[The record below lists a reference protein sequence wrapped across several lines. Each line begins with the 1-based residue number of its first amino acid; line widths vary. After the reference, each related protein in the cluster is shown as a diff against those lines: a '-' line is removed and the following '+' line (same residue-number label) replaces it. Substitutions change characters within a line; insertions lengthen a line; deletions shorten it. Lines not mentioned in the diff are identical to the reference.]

1 MPTGAHGTLL
11 PIHTT
16 KIGAGD
22 KERAYVVRQ
31 NLFLKLVLAVVVT
44 ILGFAGALCC
54 TTYEI
59 HVQRRDSLQDARDHR
74 DEDHKSHMHLVR
86 LGTLLQQ
93 RLKDEVH
100 DMKVLT
106 QYRAWLLRVKH
117 KKKRALK

>member
-1 MPTGAHGTLL
+1 MRAARHVRVRALVRGRLVPAMPTGAHGTLL

-16 KIGAGD
+16 KVGAGD

-31 NLFLKLVLAVVVT
+31 NLFLKVVLAVVVT

-74 DEDHKSHMHLVR
+74 DEDHKSHMP
-86 LGTLLQQ
+86 
-93 RLKDEVH
+93 
-100 DMKVLT
+100 
-106 QYRAWLLRVKH
+106 
-117 KKKRALK
+117 